1 MADRIEHTLPMELL
15 LAPEEPVA
23 LRTRLA
29 YRRRDPFAVHITFHT
44 GVHAPVSWVFA
55 RDLLALGMR
64 ERSGLGDVRVW
75 PQGSGPDAVLNLTL
89 SSPHG
94 SARLRASLPAMAE
107 WLERTYL
114 LVPAG
119 GESDELR
126 LDAALSR
133 LLHGAA

>member
-1 MADRIEHTLPMELL
+1 MPMELL

-23 LRTRLA
+23 LRAGLS
-29 YRRRDPFAVHITFHT
+29 YRRHDPLAVHLTFHT
-44 GVHAPVSWVFA
+44 GVRPPVRWVFA
-55 RDLLALGMR
+55 RELLARGMR
-64 ERSGLGDVRVW
+64 EAVGEGDVRVR
-75 PQGSGPDAVLNLTL
+75 PQGSGSAAVLYLTL

-94 SARLRASLPAMAE
+94 HARLRASLPAVAE

-119 GESDELR
+119 AEGRELR

-133 LLHGAA
+133 LLHGAT